1 MGNLIS
7 IISIYY
13 IYVAYFNCYNSRDVF
28 QCEEREISLIQRTSQ
43 KEETLKEEKLAESI
57 VNISYDEQ
65 RVDLNILQR
74 SQQAQQKHTYGL
86 KSSLKLPLS
95 YQVKKIFSWRWRAI
109 HIDLKRKKFATRDG
123 SNF

>member
-1 MGNLIS
+1 M
-7 IISIYY
+7 SIYY

-95 YQVKKIFSWRWRAI
+95 YQVKIIFSWRWRAI